1 MEFFFLWSL
10 VQYMHVRTYIYFWAA
25 KKRESI
31 PMLNKGGSKTNAPPP
46 SLPPRVETF
55 WGFLY
60 FDCVSRIYFNT
71 SRQTMFTICILFP
84 IFTFKNRRVCVKG
97 HQNKPQTLKF
107 CFPRFEIPGS
117 ATAEYYN
124 TCTCTNDTIYLP
136 KWLSQLV

>member
-25 KKRESI
+25 KT
-31 PMLNKGGSKTNAPPP
+31 GSQYQCWTNVDQGPPP
-46 SLPPRVETF
+46 PLPPTPG
-55 WGFLY
+55 WNFLVFFY
-60 FDCVSRIYFNT
+60 FDCVSRIYFNC

-84 IFTFKNRRVCVKG
+84 IFTIKNRRVCVKG

-124 TCTCTNDTIYLP
+124 TCTNDTIYLP